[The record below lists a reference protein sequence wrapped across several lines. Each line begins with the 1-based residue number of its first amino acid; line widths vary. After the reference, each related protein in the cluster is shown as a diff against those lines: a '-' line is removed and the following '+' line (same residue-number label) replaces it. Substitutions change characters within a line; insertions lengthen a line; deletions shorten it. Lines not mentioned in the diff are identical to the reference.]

1 MNNRQSEQLALQL
14 STWGALGLALLGMAF
29 GLLVPSEAI
38 MLDGF
43 FSLISF
49 VMAGISLWVAW
60 LVRQPD
66 DEDFQFGYA
75 SFEPLINLVKG
86 LLIAVLSIFA
96 LCSAMDALLH
106 GGRVLDAGVAV
117 QYSAIAAVCCL
128 IIALIQTRIANKTNL
143 PMIRVDA
150 KNWFIDGILSLSIG
164 FAFIIVGLIEDTQ
177 WSGVV
182 PYADPTVVTAIILLT
197 SPIPIRIILNNIRQ
211 LLLGSPQSAVRRH
224 IENLVQSAIAT
235 ATTEGLAQSP
245 AEGEIADVPC
255 AQKRLRMTQV
265 GRYLYLHVY
274 WLLPENFELTSVKQL
289 DLIRENIEAV
299 LKPEY
304 SDLNVE
310 VIFTQDEQWFEAMNS

>member
-1 MNNRQSEQLALQL
+1 MNDRQSEQLALQL
-14 STWGALGLALLGMAF
+14 STWGALGLALLGIAF

-96 LCSAMDALLH
+96 LCSAIDALLH
-106 GGRVLDAGVAV
+106 GGRVLDAGVAI
-117 QYSAIAAVCCL
+117 QYSAIAAISCL

-164 FAFIIVGLIEDTQ
+164 FAFIIVGLIEGTQ
-177 WSGVV
+177 WSRVT
-182 PYADPTVVTAIILLT
+182 PYADPTIVTVIILLT

-211 LLLGSPQSAVRRH
+211 LLLGSPQSAVRHH
-224 IENLVQSAIAT
+224 IEQLFQSV
-235 ATTEGLAQSP
+235 
-245 AEGEIADVPC
+245 IADVPC
-255 AQKRLRMTQV
+255 ANKRLRMTQV
-265 GRYLYLHVY
+265 GRYLYLHIY
-274 WLLPENFELTSVKQL
+274 WLLPENFELTSVKQF
-289 DLIRENIEAV
+289 DRIRENIEAV

-310 VIFTQDEQWFEAMNS
+310 VIFTQDEQWFQEMNQ